1 VKALQSR
8 QISIHI
14 LHAMPKGN
22 IGTIAAQRALFKLL
36 MDNNIDLSVSTPNP
50 DVFKL
55 THPESRGMKVY
66 GPLTPSIDDI
76 TIHNYLQWVVLTA
89 FNLILFTF
97 MALLIQIGVKVPSKN
112 GVIERIRRCDALID
126 LNLELL
132 RGVPISISPALIRR
146 QPKVLVIHKFFWSFR
161 IFQNLWFLLVIK
173 GIFKKKLIAG
183 PASFGPFNNLPIV
196 IRWLT
201 RIILSRFVDL
211 VLVREPYS
219 AELLDKLGVK
229 NYQVVADMAIL
240 VSTGKSSHL
249 PIPFKPAIGVAPAML
264 KYTLTKEEVEN
275 YVVAHAKCLDELSA
289 QHEEIVF
296 LPSSSDDIVMSQMIM
311 ARMKNKHTKIIIT
324 DDVDEYESLVR
335 RLKLLITTRMH
346 PSIIA
351 ARNFVPFI
359 SIIYDH
365 KQVGFLLQTRLMVLS
380 IPLDKIS
387 YDNLKLKISE
397 VIQNYNNVKETL
409 KSTVSRLQD
418 MQTTKLL
425 HSILNLIRK

>member
-1 VKALQSR
+1 
-8 QISIHI
+8 
-14 LHAMPKGN
+14 MPKGN

-36 MDNNIDLSVSTPNP
+36 MDNNIDLSVSTPNQEI
-50 DVFKL
+50 FKL
-55 THPESRGMKVY
+55 THPESKGMKIY
-66 GPLTPSIDDI
+66 GPLTPSIG
-76 TIHNYLQWVVLTA
+76 TRNTYSHLQWVIFTT

-97 MALLIQIGVKVPSKN
+97 MALLIQIGAKVPSKK
-112 GVIERIRRCDALID
+112 GVIERIRGCDALID

-173 GIFKKKLIAG
+173 GISKKKLIVG
-183 PASFGPFNNLPIV
+183 PASFGPFDNLPIV

-229 NYQVVADMAIL
+229 NYQVVVDMAIL

-249 PIPFKPAIGVAPAML
+249 PTPFEPAIGVAPAML
-264 KYTLTKEEVEN
+264 RYTLTKEEVEN
-275 YVVAHAKCLDELSA
+275 YVMAHAKCLDELSA

-296 LPSSSDDIVMSQMIM
+296 LPSSSDDRVMNQMIM

-365 KQVGFLLQTRLMVLS
+365 KQVGFLLQTRLIALS